1 MNYKALQLYASTK
14 VLTQEERLK
23 ISRKNE
29 IQEEIKN
36 IINAKTSLDITAVF
50 SHLEISVN
58 L

>member
-1 MNYKALQLYASTK
+1 MNYKALQLYALTK

-29 IQEEIKN
+29 LQEEIKN
-36 IINAKTSLDITAVF
+36 IIKVKTFLVITAVF
-50 SHLEISVN
+50 SHQDISVN

>member
-1 MNYKALQLYASTK
+1 MNYKALQLYALTK

-36 IINAKTSLDITAVF
+36 ITKVKTFLVITAVF
-50 SHLEISVN
+50 SHQDISVN